1 MPPSITHIIDDD
13 PTLRNAL
20 QRLLRSVSLDS
31 EDYASCTEFLKA
43 AKPDVPS
50 CLLLDVRLPGISGLE
65 FQSQLIALGIDIPVI
80 FMTGYG
86 DIPMSVQAMKAGA
99 VDFLPKPFRDQDLLD
114 AVNAAIEK
122 DIARRES
129 QASSQLLLRRFEG
142 LTDRKRQVMQLV
154 TTGLLNKQIAFEL
167 GLSEITI
174 KLHRASVMR
183 KMDASSLADLVKMSE
198 KLAGVGLPSARLP
211 GNS

>member
-1 MPPSITHIIDDD
+1 MDDD

-142 LTDRKRQVMQLV
+142 LTDRERQVMQLV
-154 TTGLLNKQIAFEL
+154 TTGLLNKQVAFEL

>member
-13 PTLRNAL
+13 PSLRSAL

-31 EDYASCTEFLKA
+31 ENYASCTEFLNA

-65 FQSQLIALGIDIPVI
+65 FQSQLTALGIDIPVI

-122 DIARRES
+122 DLSRREA
-129 QASSQLLLRRFEG
+129 QASNQLLLTRFEG
-142 LTDRKRQVMQLV
+142 LTDRERQVMQLV
-154 TTGLLNKQIAFEL
+154 TTGLLNKQVAFEL

-183 KMDASSLADLVKMSE
+183 KMDAGSLADLVKMSE
-198 KLAGVGLPSARLP
+198 KLAGVGLHTARLP
-211 GNS
+211 

>member
-1 MPPSITHIIDDD
+1 MSPSITHIIDDD
-13 PTLRNAL
+13 LSLRSAL
-20 QRLLRSVSLDS
+20 QRLLGSVGLDS
-31 EDYASCTEFLKA
+31 ENYSSCTEFLNA
-43 AKPDVPS
+43 SKPNVPG
-50 CLLLDVRLPGISGLE
+50 CLLLDVRLPGMSGLE
-65 FQSQLIALGIDIPVI
+65 FQSQLTAFGIEIPVI

-99 VDFLPKPFRDQDLLD
+99 VDFLQKPFRDQDLLD

-122 DIARRES
+122 DISRRQA
-129 QASSQLLLRRFEG
+129 QASNQLLLQRFEG
-142 LTDRKRQVMQLV
+142 LTERERQVMHLV
-154 TTGLLNKQIAFEL
+154 TTGLLNKQVAFEL

-198 KLAGVGLPSARLP
+198 KLAGAGLSLP
-211 GNS
+211 RQP

>member
-129 QASSQLLLRRFEG
+129 QASSQLLLRRFEE

>member
-142 LTDRKRQVMQLV
+142 LTDRERQVMQLV
-154 TTGLLNKQIAFEL
+154 TTGLLNKQVAFEL

>member
-65 FQSQLIALGIDIPVI
+65 FLSQLIALGIDIPVI

-86 DIPMSVQAMKAGA
+86 DIPMSVQAMKASA

>member
-1 MPPSITHIIDDD
+1 MPSITHIIDDD
-13 PTLRNAL
+13 PSLRSAL

-31 EDYASCTEFLKA
+31 ENYSSCTEFLKA
-43 AKPDVPS
+43 PKPDVPS

-65 FQSQLIALGIDIPVI
+65 FQSQLNALGIDIPVI

-122 DIARRES
+122 DLARREA
-129 QASSQLLLRRFEG
+129 QASNQLLLKRFEG
-142 LTDRKRQVMQLV
+142 LTDRERQVMQLV
-154 TTGLLNKQIAFEL
+154 TTGLLNKQVAFEL

-198 KLAGVGLPSARLP
+198 KLAGVALSSPRLP
-211 GNS
+211 

>member
-1 MPPSITHIIDDD
+1 MPPSITYIIDDD
-13 PTLRNAL
+13 PMLRNAL
-20 QRLLRSVSLDS
+20 QTLLRSVSLES
-31 EDYASCTEFLKA
+31 ENYSSCTEFLKA
-43 AKPDVPS
+43 PKPDLPG
-50 CLLLDVRLPGISGLE
+50 CMLLDVRLPGMSGLE
-65 FQSQLIALGIDIPVI
+65 FQSQLTQLGIEIPVI

-122 DIARRES
+122 DMSRRQT
-129 QASSQLLLRRFEG
+129 QASNQLLLARFEG
-142 LTDRKRQVMQLV
+142 LTERERQVMHLV

-198 KLAGVGLPSARLP
+198 RLAATGLPLSRQL
-211 GNS
+211 

>member
-13 PTLRNAL
+13 PSLRSAL
-20 QRLLRSVSLDS
+20 QRLLRSVGLDS
-31 EDYASCTEFLKA
+31 ENYSSCTEFLNA
-43 AKPDVPS
+43 SKPDVPG

-65 FQSQLIALGIDIPVI
+65 FQAQLTALGIDIPVI

-99 VDFLPKPFRDQDLLD
+99 MDFLQKPFRDQDLLD

-122 DIARRES
+122 DICRRQA
-129 QASSQLLLRRFEG
+129 QASSQLLVSRFDG
-142 LTDRKRQVMQLV
+142 LTERERQVMHLV

-167 GLSEITI
+167 GLSEVTI

-183 KMDASSLADLVKMSE
+183 KMDASSLADLVKISE
-198 KLAGVGLPSARLP
+198 KLAGAGLGLPP
-211 GNS
+211 QP